1 MQCGIATDT
10 EQLSAVGA
18 PAHTR
23 HICQT
28 SRVKLSL
35 PLYKWRCMLSLTHP
49 AVNYRELTGII
60 PIVLH
65 FLVAE
70 SAVYQV
76 GTDRPAHR
84 REPCRAHALP
94 DFQSFADRCVV
105 HQSLVEVRH

>member
-1 MQCGIATDT
+1 MASPPTLNRLV
-10 EQLSAVGA
+10 QLARQ
-18 PAHTR
+18 AHTR
-23 HICQT
+23 HICPT
-28 SRVKLSL
+28 SRVTLSL
-35 PLYKWRCMLSLTHP
+35 PRRKWRCMLSLRHP

-105 HQSLVEVRH
+105 HQSPVGVRR